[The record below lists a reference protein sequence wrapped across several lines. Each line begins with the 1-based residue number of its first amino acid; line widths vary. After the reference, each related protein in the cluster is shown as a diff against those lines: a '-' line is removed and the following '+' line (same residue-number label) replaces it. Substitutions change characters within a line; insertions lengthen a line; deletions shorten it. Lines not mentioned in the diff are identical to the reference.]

1 MIKVHKSDIQDLII
15 AGAPDPEA
23 SFYVGELR
31 MIQIPS
37 RSFTLSTLGDDD
49 LFMDFAIK
57 TLRLAIENL
66 LMKKV
71 LTCASEETETTFLFL
86 FRSRETAD
94 YFTCSMQETEQKS
107 FGYLEKKIIA
117 IVTKRP
123 GCSREDLV
131 HGLIDAI
138 LGYEQYSNP
147 GKQVVKR
154 IIDAN
159 VLDKWTSYNDVVLFR
174 EKMKVIVDV
183 VYIDEMV
190 TALNKISLP
199 VIEERNHNKAF
210 RSMSER
216 LYAELEEQ
224 LYDREYRQERGL

>member
-1 MIKVHKSDIQDLII
+1 MIKIHKSDLQDLII
-15 AGAPDPEA
+15 TGTSDPDA
-23 SFYVGELR
+23 SFYAGELR

-49 LFMDFAIK
+49 RFMDFAIK

-66 LMKKV
+66 VMKKV
-71 LTCASEETETTFLFL
+71 LACASEETETIFLFL
-86 FRSRETAD
+86 FRKQETAD
-94 YFTCSMQETEQKS
+94 YFTCGMQVPAQKS
-107 FGYLEKKIIA
+107 FGYVEKKIIE

-123 GCSREDLV
+123 GCSREDLI
-131 HGLIDAI
+131 HGLIDAM

-147 GKQVVKR
+147 GKEVVKR

-199 VIEERNHNKAF
+199 VIQERNHNKAF

-216 LYAELEEQ
+216 LYSELEEQ
-224 LYDREYRQERGL
+224 LYDRVYREDRGG